1 MDKDIMISIRISREE
16 RDLVRFTKHKY
27 AEVWAL
33 GVKEIQK
40 KLPEILEE
48 IIGNNEKIVYTFQQR
63 QNTEKQ
69 VFEKIAV
76 DFTNNGMDIDD
87 VLLIRKWVEGRL
99 KKHGLKMSVDDF
111 RIEYKNWMKC
121 QEALKP

>member
-48 IIGNNEKIVYTFQQR
+48 IIENNDKIVYTIQQR
-63 QNTEKQ
+63 QNIEKQ
-69 VFEKIAV
+69 AFEKIAT
-76 DFTNNGMDIDD
+76 DFTNNGMNIDD

-111 RIEYKNWMKC
+111 RIEYKNWIKC